1 MYHMENKIVSYCRT
15 GKSIFSRLKKRS
27 LVGNIKKIYQLVKDE
42 ELVDSIKG
50 QKKKITEKK
59 IDIAENDKNKVW
71 AFCAGQYSN
80 DFRGNPKYLFIY
92 INKYRPDITAYWLCE
107 DIRIIEQV
115 QSMGYR
121 AYQLGTVAA
130 EKAMNQTG
138 VFVSEQVKAFIPRG
152 LENAKYLNLW
162 HGVGGVKAV
171 ERSLTEGVLAYELA
185 KKYIQRNEYF
195 LNNELYL
202 APSKFIEKIAEEQL
216 GITPDKIVRAG
227 YPRNIYQKNYE
238 RISTFTFDVLKE
250 KNLPSDT
257 RIIAYAP
264 TYRNYQE
271 GELFSQAIPDMQ
283 KLIEVCEKNH
293 LLMIFKMHPL
303 IEKEMSFL
311 QSKEVYKDCPWLYFW
326 DNTEDFYE
334 VMDQVDL
341 CIMDYSS
348 IFTDFVACG
357 TKHYIRYIFDI
368 DPDTLDFPLGYD
380 EATLG
385 KKCKTY
391 DELLAALEDY
401 SSEDLTKDI
410 ERINHLYWEYDVKNS
425 MDVIIDTTVNLKL
438 EKVALPTLYSFDIF
452 DTLIS
457 RKGLE
462 PESIFYK
469 VKEKLECVKE
479 EYPKYLVNNFPEI
492 RKSCELNC
500 REYYNRSKVER
511 DDERCEIQFE
521 HIYRRMQ
528 TLYGITD
535 AQMEQLMQWEVEA
548 ELEDTI
554 PLPKQVDYV
563 KELLAKGE
571 KVILISD
578 MYLPKEVIQKM
589 LYKADPVLADLPLFL
604 SSEYGYQK
612 SAKSL
617 YLEVY
622 KSFKPY
628 YYFGRWIHHGDNAR
642 SDGSIPETLKI
653 NTVKIKGLT
662 FNTFE
667 KALVEKIGTYDSYL
681 VAAKMTRFRDE
692 HPMSKDEFVYSYIS
706 LLFVP
711 YVYWAIHDA
720 IASGD
725 EIVYFVARDGHH
737 LKRIADAIIETE
749 KLPIET
755 KYIYASRRVWR
766 IPSFIDHID
775 VGFWGQGYGNFGK
788 LSSYDKMLKAL
799 DMEEKDFR
807 HIFPELSEMNEDTQ
821 FDQKFLLQLVDIF
834 KGSEK
839 YREYLLAKAAEERV
853 PVCGYLEQ
861 EIDQNRQFSI
871 IEYWGRGYTQEN
883 FTRLWQQVV
892 KKDVPSTFYYSRST
906 LPSDQYNIRKNFT
919 CNPNAQQFIEAIFA
933 NMPYRSLENYEY
945 QDGKWVPVIKPL
957 KCEEELFE
965 RMQQYLPQ
973 FAKDFCEIATSDRI
987 SLGRELINF
996 AISFYWESQDYDLF
1010 TENLAHLVD
1019 SVELYGNKLEYAK
1032 ALDEQDLEL
1041 IKNKVPR
1048 NKISKSIPMSFA
1060 RASEDVKKSFMDRFQ
1075 LRYGEDPRYGTWLT
1089 DGEIKQNKEF
1099 AKNKEIYQNK
1109 CLEFQNIYNQ
1119 ACKEIS
1125 VTNKVLFLYK
1135 GEEFNQVSF
1144 LKIAEILESEDQ
1156 FEVRKISI
1164 SKMENQ
1170 DEKLANALAEARFI
1184 LIEKT
1189 MPKIGSLKLREETKL
1204 ILLSETTCF
1213 FQPTGLIKPYKLRE
1227 ERELHACQEKMDIK
1241 VLPVP
1246 SDAMQDIYKKI
1257 YSVDILTDYTVKGN
1271 CVTDCYFDDKFKER
1285 MKQRLWDIFP
1295 EARGKKV
1302 ICYVPKNRMREK
1314 RANYAELLDLAY
1326 LKEHLGDEYVI
1337 LVNTEDNKIA
1347 NTVNIAGFAKRLTKR
1362 MSIRGQFA
1370 VADIII
1376 GDYRDI
1382 VFEAILTNK
1391 PVFLTSKDYP
1401 VTGFRKN
1408 NLFRYEE
1415 FAKGRVIADAA
1426 ELVDAIQNIDS
1437 YDFAGYHG
1445 FKQKYLTYCDGK
1457 SSERLYNYMLNN
1469 KLDK

>member
-1 MYHMENKIVSYCRT
+1 MKKKIVSYWRT
-15 GKSIFSRLKKRS
+15 VKSIFYRLKKRT
-27 LVGNIKKIYQLVKDE
+27 LVGNVKKIYQLIRDKK
-42 ELVDSIKG
+42 LVSAIKKN
-50 QKKKITEKK
+50 KKVEVQVDITEK
-59 IDIAENDKNKVW
+59 DANKVW

-107 DIRIIEQV
+107 DTKIIEQI
-115 QSMGYR
+115 QGMGYR
-121 AYQLGTVAA
+121 AYQLGSVAA
-130 EKAMNQTG
+130 EKAMNMTG

-195 LNNELYL
+195 INNQLYL

-216 GITPDKIVRAG
+216 GVTPDKIVRAG

-238 RISTFTFDVLKE
+238 RISTFAFDVLK
-250 KNLPSDT
+250 KKKLPADT

-283 KLIEVCEKNH
+283 KLIEVCEKHH

-326 DNTEDFYE
+326 DNSEDFYE

-357 TKHYIRYIFDI
+357 VKHYIRYIFDI

-410 ERINHLYWEYDVKNS
+410 ERINNLYWEYDDKNS

-438 EKVALPTLYSFDIF
+438 KKVELPTLYSFDIF

-457 RKGLE
+457 RKALE
-462 PESIFYK
+462 PESIFYW
-469 VKEKLECVKE
+469 VKEKIQNSGE
-479 EYPKYLVNNFPEI
+479 EYPKYLVDNFPYI

-528 TLYGITD
+528 TLYGLSDT
-535 AQMEQLMQWEVEA
+535 QVEQLMQWEVEA
-548 ELEDTI
+548 ELNDTI
-554 PLPKQVDYV
+554 PLPKQVNYV

-571 KVILISD
+571 TVILISD
-578 MYLPKEVIQKM
+578 MYLPKEVIRKM
-589 LYKADPVLADLPLFL
+589 LYKADPVLAEIPMFL

-622 KSFKPY
+622 RSFKPY
-628 YYFGRWIHHGDNAR
+628 YKFGRWIHHGDNAR
-642 SDGSIPETLKI
+642 SDGSVPETLKI
-653 NTVKIKGLT
+653 NSVRIKGLT
-662 FNTFE
+662 FNEFE

-681 VAAKMTRFRDE
+681 IAAKMARFRDE
-692 HPMSKDEFVYSYIS
+692 HPTSKDEFVYSYIS

-711 YVYWAIHDA
+711 YVYWALHDA
-720 IASGD
+720 IETGD
-725 EIVYFVARDGHH
+725 KIVYFVARDGHH
-737 LKRIADAIIETE
+737 LKRIADAIVEAE
-749 KLPIET
+749 NLPIET

-799 DMEEKDFR
+799 DMEEADFR
-807 HIFPELSEMNEDTQ
+807 RIFPELSEMNEDTE

-834 KGSEK
+834 KGSAK

-861 EIDQNRQFSI
+861 EIDQNKQFSI

-892 KKDVPSTFYYSRST
+892 KKDVSSTFYYSRST

-945 QDGKWVPVIKPL
+945 ENGKWVPVIKPL

-973 FAKDFCEIATSDRI
+973 FAKDFCEIPASDRI
-987 SLGRELINF
+987 SLGRGLIDF
-996 AISFYWESQDYDLF
+996 AISFYSEQQDYSLF

-1019 SVELYGNKLEYAK
+1019 SVELYGNKVEYAK
-1032 ALDEQDLEL
+1032 ALTEEDLEL
-1041 IKNKVPR
+1041 INQKVAR

-1060 RASEDVKKSFMDRFQ
+1060 RAEDNVKRAFMDKFQ
-1075 LRYGEDPRYGTWLT
+1075 LRYGEDPRYGTWLSEE
-1089 DGEIKQNKEF
+1089 EIDKNKEF
-1099 AKNKEIYQNK
+1099 AKKKVRYQEK
-1109 CLEFQNIYNQ
+1109 CLELKNAYEK
-1119 ACKEIS
+1119 ACRNTE
-1125 VTNKVLFLYK
+1125 VRNKVIFLYQ
-1135 GEEFNQVSF
+1135 GDLFNQISF
-1144 LKIAEILESEDQ
+1144 KSIAKLLESKKD
-1156 FEVRKISI
+1156 FEVQKLSVSEIG
-1164 SKMENQ
+1164 NQ
-1170 DEKLANALAEARFI
+1170 PERLANELAFARFI

-1189 MPKIGSLKLREETKL
+1189 IPQIAGLKLREETKM
-1204 ILLSETTCF
+1204 IMLSETTCF
-1213 FQPTGLIKPYKLRE
+1213 FQPAGLIKNYKLRE
-1227 ERELHACQEKMDIK
+1227 EKELRNLEEQMDIAA
-1241 VLPVP
+1241 LPIP
-1246 SDAMQDIYKKI
+1246 SDIMQEIYKKV
-1257 YSVDILTDYTVKGN
+1257 YSTEILTDYSIKGN
-1271 CVTDCYFDDKFKER
+1271 CVTDCYFDSDFKKE
-1285 MKQRLWDIFP
+1285 MQKKLWEVFP
-1295 EARGKKV
+1295 EAQGKKV
-1302 ICYVPKNRMREK
+1302 ICYVPKKRFREK
-1314 RANYAELLDLAY
+1314 RAFYAELLDLEY
-1326 LKEHLGDEYVI
+1326 LKKKLGNEYVI
-1337 LVNTEDNKIA
+1337 LVNTEDTNIA
-1347 NTVNIAGFAKRLTKR
+1347 NVVNIPGFAKRMTKK

-1382 VFEAILTNK
+1382 IFEATLTNK
-1391 PVFLTSKDYP
+1391 PLFLTSKDYP

-1415 FAKGRVIADAA
+1415 LAKGRVVDDAA
-1426 ELVDAIQNIDS
+1426 DLVEAIKKIDS
-1437 YDFAGYHG
+1437 YDFAGYHA

-1457 SSERLYNYMLNN
+1457 SAERLYAYMLNN